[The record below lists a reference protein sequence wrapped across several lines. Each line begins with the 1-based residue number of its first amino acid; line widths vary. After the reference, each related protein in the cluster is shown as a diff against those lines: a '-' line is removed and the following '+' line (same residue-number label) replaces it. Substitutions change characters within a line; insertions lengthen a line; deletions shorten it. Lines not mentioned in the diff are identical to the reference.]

1 MFNGAVT
8 HSLDSIDAKLANDP
22 AKYFSFLKNT
32 GCINTGWAHGISQ
45 EDWHGKFYY

>member
-32 GCINTGWAHGISQ
+32 GCINTGKANI
-45 EDWHGKFYY
+45 